1 MAQQNDMNRRT
12 FVSNSSKLLAASAL
26 LPLQRLWSATAK
38 RKIRLALVGTGS
50 RGTTM
55 WGKNLVHPY
64 KDYVEM
70 VGLCDINPKRLQAGK
85 NWIGVEAPTYTADEF
100 DRMVK
105 ETKPDAVIVTTPDCF
120 HEKYI
125 VRTLELGVDV
135 ISEKAV
141 ATEAAQCQRIMDAE
155 KNSGRN
161 VLVTFNVRY
170 MQDSEEMKII
180 IASGVLGNIISVE
193 FQEYLDVHH
202 GAQYF
207 RRWHGKKAYSGSLL
221 VHKASH
227 HFDLVNWLLES
238 EPAKVQAMG
247 RLAVYGKNHD
257 FRGRNCRTC
266 SFQKK
271 CDFYWD
277 MTGDKRLMSL
287 YAACEDVDGY
297 YRDGCVW
304 DNDID
309 SYDTSSVHV
318 EYESGTELTYSMNA
332 FLPYEGQYMCFI
344 GDKGRLDVRKYSR
357 QPWEAP
363 AATEIRLSINR
374 GESKLIE
381 LPPRN
386 GGAYEKLKDM
396 FFRPGQK
403 DELGQLAGSRAGI
416 MSSLIGIAARHSI
429 ETGEKIAIPNLIDLP
444 PRWKWN
450 SPTLKS

>member
-1 MAQQNDMNRRT
+1 M
-12 FVSNSSKLLAASAL
+12 
-26 LPLQRLWSATAK
+26 
-38 RKIRLALVGTGS
+38 
-50 RGTTM
+50 
-55 WGKNLVHPY
+55 KNTS
-64 KDYVEM
+64 
-70 VGLCDINPKRLQAGK
+70 CA
-85 NWIGVEAPTYTADEF
+85 
-100 DRMVK
+100 
-105 ETKPDAVIVTTPDCF
+105 
-120 HEKYI
+120 
-125 VRTLELGVDV
+125 LELGVDV

-141 ATEAAQCQRIMDAE
+141 TTEAAQCQRIMDAE
-155 KNSGRN
+155 KNSGC
-161 VLVTFNVRY
+161 
-170 MQDSEEMKII
+170 
-180 IASGVLGNIISVE
+180 
-193 FQEYLDVHH
+193 
-202 GAQYF
+202 
-207 RRWHGKKAYSGSLL
+207 
-221 VHKASH
+221 
-227 HFDLVNWLLES
+227 
-238 EPAKVQAMG
+238 
-247 RLAVYGKNHD
+247 
-257 FRGRNCRTC
+257 NCRTC

-332 FLPYEGQYMCFI
+332 FLPYEGQYMFFI

-386 GGAYEKLKDM
+386 GGAHEKLKDM

-403 DELGQLAGSRAGI
+403 DELEQLAGSRAGI

-444 PRWKWN
+444 PRWKCN